1 MVSSAN
7 TVVVHNDADSSEIVA
22 LIPSAGQATRIAPL
36 PCSKEILPLGLAY
49 LDKAGGIRPKVIC
62 HYLLEKMRKAGA
74 KKGFIILRQGKW
86 DIPGYCGSGAFVDMD
101 LAYLLA
107 ETPWGPPYSLDQ
119 AFSFVQRAQIVFGFP
134 DILFQPDDV
143 FVHLLAKHK
152 ATQADVVLA
161 LFPTDDHR
169 HMDMVQTEGAGRVI
183 AIHLKPFQTDLR
195 FAWVCA
201 VWSPRFTTFLHDY
214 LQSIS
219 VAYDTETNEIDKART
234 SEPSAQELSVGHVL
248 QAALEQGLHMQSVIF
263 SNGSYVDIGTPQ
275 GLGRALRTVLSEETS
290 ISS

>member
-1 MVSSAN
+1 MSSS
-7 TVVVHNDADSSEIVA
+7 TDTPVINDADSSEIVA
-22 LIPSAGQATRIAPL
+22 LVPSAGHATRIAPL

-119 AFSFVQRAQIVFGFP
+119 AFSFVQHARIVFGFP

-143 FVHLLAKHK
+143 FVHLLEKHK
-152 ATQADVVLA
+152 TSRADVVLA
-161 LFPTDDHR
+161 LFPTQDHR
-169 HMDMVQTEGAGRVI
+169 QMDMVQADGAGRVI
-183 AIHLKPFQTDLR
+183 AIHLKPFRTDLR

-201 VWSPRFTTFLHDY
+201 VWSPRFTTFLHEY
-214 LQSIS
+214 LQSTS
-219 VAYDTETNEIDKART
+219 VAHDTESREIDRARVGE
-234 SEPSAQELSVGHVL
+234 SSAQELSVGHVL
-248 QAALEQGLHMQSVIF
+248 QAALKHGLHMQSVVF
-263 SNGSYVDIGTPQ
+263 ANGSYIDIGTPQ